1 MCKTL
6 AMILA
11 GGRVDELSVLTQYR
25 PKSAVP
31 FGGLY
36 RVIDFP
42 LSNLMNSSIENAGIL
57 SQYRSFSLINH
68 LGNGSSWEM
77 VGRNR
82 GVTILPPYT
91 GHSLSHWYRGTADAV
106 LQNLEFIRMHDPEL
120 VLVLSG
126 DHIYAMNYGPMI
138 DFHRES
144 EADLTIGFIKVQKD
158 QAQRFGVGRLAGDNA
173 FGGQLLDY
181 REKPETSPDWPEE
194 EMWASL
200 TIYIFTA
207 AVLFEAL
214 KQHAGREP
222 HSHEFGKDIIPMML
236 DKYHVFAYKYE
247 GYWGYTRTIDEYW
260 QTSMDML
267 GEHPKI
273 APEKWQVRTNLE
285 HNATR
290 DRTPALIEAG
300 AQIENSLIY
309 SGCRVKGTVKNSIL
323 FPGVE
328 VGEDTIIADSILMF
342 DTQIQAGANLRKVI
356 TDTHVVIGADCM
368 IGNGDA
374 AIANEE
380 FPHLLTSGI
389 TLIGQHAR
397 VPARRKIGCNCIVH
411 PDLAEAQFRQ
421 VEYESG
427 LSIR

>member
-1 MCKTL
+1 MRKTL

-42 LSNLMNSSIENAGIL
+42 LSNLMNSGIENAGIL

-82 GVTILPPYT
+82 GVTILPPFT
-91 GHSLSHWYRGTADAV
+91 AHALSNWYRGTADAV
-106 LQNLEFIRMHDPEL
+106 FQNLEFIRMHDPDL

-126 DHIYAMNYGPMI
+126 DHIYAMKYGPMI
-138 DFHRES
+138 NFHRETG
-144 EADLTIGFIKVQKD
+144 ADLTMGFIKIPKE
-158 QAQRFGVGRLAGDNA
+158 QAQRFGVGRIKGESPI
-173 FGGQLLDY
+173 GGELSDY
-181 REKPETSPDWPEE
+181 REKPVSCPSWPEP

-200 TIYIFTA
+200 TIYIFTPR
-207 AVLFEAL
+207 VLFEVL
-214 KQHAGREP
+214 KKHAEHGP
-222 HSHEFGKDIIPMML
+222 TSYEFGKDIIPMML
-236 DKYHVFAYKYE
+236 EQYRVFAYKYE

-267 GEHPKI
+267 GENPKI
-273 APEKWQVRTNLE
+273 APEKWLVRTNLE
-285 HNATR
+285 HNSTR
-290 DRTPALIEAG
+290 DRAPALIEAS
-300 AQIENSLIY
+300 AHIENSLIY
-309 SGCRVKGTVKNSIL
+309 SGCRVQGTVKNSIL

-328 VGEDTIIADSILMF
+328 IGEGTIIEDSILMF
-342 DTQIQAGANLRKVI
+342 DTQVKAGTNLHKVI
-356 TDTHVVIGADCM
+356 TDTHVVLGEECLIGR
-368 IGNGDA
+368 GDPHMP
-374 AIANEE
+374 NEE
-380 FPHLLTSGI
+380 FPHLLTTGI
-389 TLIGQHAR
+389 TLIGQHAH
-397 VPARRKIGCNCIVH
+397 VPPKRRIGTNCIVH
-411 PDLAEAQFRQ
+411 PDLTESQFRET
-421 VEYESG
+421 EYESG